1 MESILAKIG
10 QYTLMALA
18 NIGALVTLAWKTL
31 LSVRDF
37 HWGRTLHQASRLGVD
52 SLLIVSTI
60 SLFTGMVITLQ
71 LATEFVKYGAQNVLG
86 AVVFIAIGRELGPVL
101 TGVTVAGRVG
111 AAITAEIGSMKVT
124 EQLDALEVM
133 ATPPISYLVLPRVLA
148 CMAMMPILIGF
159 SDAIGTYGG
168 YFVAANYTSVTGEM
182 YYTSIQDFA
191 DISDLTA
198 GLIKG
203 FFFGGIIALVGCYKG
218 MTARTGAEGVGI
230 ATTQSVVMSI
240 ILIFISNYFLSVLL
254 F

>member
-1 MESILAKIG
+1 MNNFLAAIGQAVLSILNS
-10 QYTLMALA
+10 L
-18 NIGALVTLAWKTL
+18 GALTILTGRTLG
-31 LSVRDF
+31 SMRDF
-37 HWGRTLHQASRLGVD
+37 HWGRVLYQASRLGVD

-60 SLFTGMVITLQ
+60 SLFTGMVMTFQ
-71 LATEFVKYGAQNVLG
+71 LAAEFIKYGAQNVVG

-133 ATPPISYLVLPRVLA
+133 ATPPISYLVLPRVIA
-148 CMAMMPILIGF
+148 CMIMMPILIGF

-168 YFVAANYTSVTGEM
+168 YFVASNYNGITGQM
-182 YYTSIQDFA
+182 FYTSIQDFA
-191 DISDLTA
+191 EISDLTA

-218 MTARTGAEGVGI
+218 MTARSGAEGVGV

-240 ILIFISNYFLSVLL
+240 ILIFISNYFLSL
-254 F
+254 FLF

>member
-1 MESILAKIG
+1 MKSILAKIG
-10 QYTLMALA
+10 QYTLLALSSLGALA
-18 NIGALVTLAWKTL
+18 TLAWKTC
-31 LSVRDF
+31 LSIRDF
-37 HWGRTLHQASRLGVD
+37 SWKRTLYQAASLGVD
-52 SLLIVSTI
+52 SLLIVSII
-60 SLFTGMVITLQ
+60 SLFTGMVMTLQ
-71 LATEFVKYGAQNVLG
+71 LANEFIKYGAQNVVG

-133 ATPPISYLVLPRVLA
+133 ATPPVSYLVLPRVIA
-148 CMAMMPILIGF
+148 CMVMMPLLIAF

-168 YFVAANYTSVTGEM
+168 YFVASNYTSITGEM

-191 DISDLTA
+191 TMADMTA

-203 FFFGGIIALVGCYKG
+203 FVFGGIIALVGCYKG
-218 MTARTGAEGVGI
+218 MSAKTGAEGVGL

-240 ILIFISNYFLSVLL
+240 ILIFISNYFLSTIL